1 MLTKL
6 AVVSMMLVFFS
17 SIAANAVSEP
27 TQSMS
32 HEAASIS
39 KSTPTGM
46 SSQNF
51 SFTSCWDECYQFNF
65 ICPEQCRISQSYCA
79 DLTQVCYNSCDQGI
93 GPWLPC

>member
-17 SIAANAVSEP
+17 SIAANAVPET
-27 TQSMS
+27 TQSRS
-32 HEAASIS
+32 QAASIS

-51 SFTSCWDECYQFNF
+51 SSPSCWDECYQFYF
-65 ICPEQCRISQSYCA
+65 ICPAQCRISQSYCA
-79 DLTQVCYNSCDQGI
+79 DLTQVCYNSCDQGV